1 MEKTLRRI
9 ILEIY
14 QRRELL
20 KGLVVR
26 NLKIRYKGSV
36 LGFFWSLLDPLF
48 MMFIYLLFIR
58 IMRFSI
64 DLPYLLSGIIV
75 WQFFVM
81 CVNDSLGAISGNTN
95 LVKKIYFPRVILP
108 LSQVLANLVNFL
120 LSLAVLFVFLLFI
133 RTDIQV
139 AGLLILPVIVFLEAI
154 FCLGLAL
161 AVSSISVYFRDAY
174 HIVGVLLMAWFFM
187 TPIIYPTSLVPERF
201 FSLYLLNPLSS
212 ILIVFRGILFGT
224 AMPGGPLLFVSLGF
238 CVVLFAVGIVIFAKL
253 EPYFADV
260 L

>member
-1 MEKTLRRI
+1 MEERLRKI
-9 ILEIY
+9 VSDIY

-20 KGLVVR
+20 KSLIVR

-48 MMFIYLLFIR
+48 MMFVYLLFIR

-81 CVNDSLGAISGNTN
+81 CVNDSLAAISGNTN

-120 LSLAVLFVFLLFI
+120 LSLCVLFVFLLII
-133 RTDIQV
+133 RTDIHF
-139 AGLLILPVIVFLEAI
+139 AGLLVLPVIIFLEAI

-161 AVSSISVYFRDAY
+161 VVSSVSVYFRDTY
-174 HIVGVLLMAWFFM
+174 HIVGVLMMAWFFM
-187 TPIIYPTSLVPERF
+187 TPIIYPVSLVPVRF
-201 FSLYLLNPLSS
+201 FNLYLLNPLSS

-224 AMPGGPLLFVSLGF
+224 AMPGGTLLFVSLGA
-238 CVVLFAVGIVIFAKL
+238 CAILFAAGVLVFSKL

>member
-9 ILEIY
+9 ISEIY

-48 MMFIYLLFIR
+48 MMFIYLIFIR

-120 LSLAVLFVFLLFI
+120 LSLGVLLAFLLVI
-133 RTDIQV
+133 RTDIQWT
-139 AGLLILPVIVFLEAI
+139 GLMILPGIILLEAM

-161 AVSSISVYFRDAY
+161 AVSSISVYFRDTY
-174 HIVGVLLMAWFFM
+174 HIVGVFLMAWFFM
-187 TPIIYPTSLVPERF
+187 TPIIYPVSLVPEKF
-201 FSLYLLNPLSS
+201 FSLYLLNPLSA
-212 ILIVFRGILFGT
+212 ILIVFRGVLLGT
-224 AMPGGPLLFVSLGF
+224 AMPGGPVLIASLGF
-238 CVVLFAVGIVIFAKL
+238 CAVLFAAGIFVFTKL